1 MITINTIK
9 RPILTWMA
17 PNYHSSLSRSLLI
30 KREVLSL
37 KVTKKYTIERRTIN
51 PPIPSAVKYA
61 ASSIPSIS
69 QDE

>member
-1 MITINTIK
+1 MTTINTIK
-9 RPILTWMA
+9 RPFLIWMA

-37 KVTKKYTIERRTIN
+37 KVTKKYTKERRIIS